1 MRINR
6 VPLSS
11 PFFLSLSF
19 SPSFFWGCVCVCMRG
34 GAIHFLHQDFGSSVF
49 AAPGK
54 CSKSGNASFAAVP
67 APEHINILE
76 KFMYVRVCA
85 DMQPPTISSCVCVCA
100 DRRRD
105 AVFVRGRGDTK
116 KQTKS
121 SLGVIAPN
129 IQASLLEKQLLVSE
143 RLKPEMLKPRH
154 RPAVLTNR
162 GATLHFP
169 SWSI

>member
-1 MRINR
+1 
-6 VPLSS
+6 
-11 PFFLSLSF
+11 
-19 SPSFFWGCVCVCMRG
+19 MRG
-34 GAIHFLHQDFGSSVF
+34 GTIHFLHQDFGSSVF

-85 DMQPPTISSCVCVCA
+85 ATYNFPVCVCVCVCA
-100 DRRRD
+100 DRRRN

-116 KQTKS
+116 RQTKS

-129 IQASLLEKQLLVSE
+129 I
-143 RLKPEMLKPRH
+143 
-154 RPAVLTNR
+154 
-162 GATLHFP
+162 
-169 SWSI
+169 

>member
-19 SPSFFWGCVCVCMRG
+19 SPSFFLGGVCVCMRG

-85 DMQPPTISSCVCVCA
+85 DMQPPTISSCVCVCRQA
-100 DRRRD
+100 Q
-105 AVFVRGRGDTK
+105 GRGVCERQRGYQKADEILSRGDRS
-116 KQTKS
+116 QHS
-121 SLGVIAPN
+121 GVGSGETAPRFRA
-129 IQASLLEKQLLVSE
+129 IK
-143 RLKPEMLKPRH
+143 
-154 RPAVLTNR
+154 T
-162 GATLHFP
+162 
-169 SWSI
+169 